1 MHTRTLAQLADD
13 LRARRVSATE
23 LTRHYLGR
31 IERFAGKLNAFIT
44 VTADQ
49 ALAQAAVADR
59 RLADGEATPLTGI
72 PLAHKDIFCTT
83 GVKTSCGSRMLDN
96 FVSPYDA
103 GVVERLANAGAVML
117 GKTNMDEFAMG
128 SSNETSFY
136 GPVHNPWDHDLV
148 PGGSSG
154 GSAAAVAS
162 RIAAAATATD
172 TGGSIRQP
180 AALSGIT
187 GLKPTYGRVSRYGM
201 IAFAS
206 SLDQAG
212 VLTQTAE
219 DAALLLEAMAGFDE
233 RDSTS
238 LDDPVPRYSQL
249 IREPWE
255 KLTIGVP
262 ESFFD
267 DGLEPENAAAVRA
280 ALAELEKLGAK
291 LKSIEL
297 KYIHLSVPA
306 YYVVAPAEASSNLSR
321 FDGVRFGHRCKDPK
335 DLLDLYRRS
344 RGEGFG
350 AEVKRRIM
358 TGTYVLSAGYYDAYY
373 LKAQK
378 VRSLINE
385 DFKRAF
391 AKVDVL
397 MGPTAPT
404 PAFAIGAKTDD
415 PILMYLNDI
424 YTIGANL
431 AGLPAVSVPCGLSGG
446 LPVGLQVIGPQRRF
460 VARRGME
467 TARPFT
473 LRGGA
478 GCLCQAPHQTST
490 SHTSQTLNAS
500 HKAYA
505 EKAGHENTLAG
516 GHPCGRGG
524 RCCCMAGA
532 QRQGRG
538 AGSPGQA
545 GHRQGQG
552 QEARCDPGI
561 RTQ

>member
-1 MHTRTLAQLADD
+1 LADD
-13 LRARRVSATE
+13 LRARRISATE

-31 IERFAGKLNAFIT
+31 IERFAGKLNAFVT

-59 RLADGEATPLTGI
+59 RLADGKATPLTGI

-136 GPVHNPWDHDLV
+136 GPVRNPWDLTLV

-154 GSAAAVAS
+154 GSAAAVAA

-267 DGLEPENAAAVRA
+267 DGLEPENAAAVRT

-321 FDGVRFGHRCKDPK
+321 FDGVRFGHRAERGAGE
-335 DLLDLYRRS
+335 DLTTFYMRN
-344 RGEGFG
+344 RGQGFG
-350 AEVKRRIM
+350 AEVKRRIL
-358 TGTYVLSAGYYDAYY
+358 TGTYVLSAGYFDAYY
-373 LKAQK
+373 LQAQK
-378 VRSLINE
+378 ARKLISD
-385 DFKRAF
+385 DFARAF
-391 AKVDVL
+391 RDVDFVA
-397 MGPTAPT
+397 GPTSPS
-404 PAFAIGAKTDD
+404 PAFGIGQKTND
-415 PILMYLNDI
+415 PIAMYLNDV

-431 AGLPAVSVPCGLSGG
+431 AGLPAISIPCGFVRN
-446 LPVGLQVIGPQRRF
+446 LPVGLHL
-460 VARRGME
+460 VA
-467 TARPFT
+467 P
-473 LRGGA
+473 
-478 GCLCQAPHQTST
+478 P
-490 SHTSQTLNAS
+490 
-500 HKAYA
+500 
-505 EKAGHENTLAG
+505 LA
-516 GHPCGRGG
+516 
-524 RCCCMAGA
+524 
-532 QRQGRG
+532 
-538 AGSPGQA
+538 
-545 GHRQGQG
+545 
-552 QEARCDPGI
+552 EARLLKVAHHFQRATDWHARVPASYA
-561 RTQ
+561 